1 MAQMQTAIIE
11 LKKVLLNLKTPQ
23 IQLNLHISKKVLI
36 Q

>member
-1 MAQMQTAIIE
+1 MGQMQTAIIE
-11 LKKVLLNLKTPQ
+11 LKKVSFNLQTPQ